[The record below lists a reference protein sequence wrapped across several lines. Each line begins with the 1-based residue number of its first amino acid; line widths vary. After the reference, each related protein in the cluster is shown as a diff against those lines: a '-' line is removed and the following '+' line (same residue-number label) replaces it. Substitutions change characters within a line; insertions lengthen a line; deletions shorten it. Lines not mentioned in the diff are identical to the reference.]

1 MSDGK
6 STPTDCCGMQAN
18 SLLSVDEAKKKIIEY
33 VVPVQ
38 ETENVAIRDALGR
51 ILAQEVKSTID
62 VPPCDNSA
70 MDGYALHSSDLPSS
84 GNTSLAVVGASF
96 AGDPYR
102 GSISSEECIRIMTGA
117 MIPQGADTVIMQ
129 EQVTREGDAI
139 VIGEGHRQGQN
150 VRYTG
155 EDMRNGQTILH
166 GGALLSPA
174 DIGILA
180 SLGMTHVSVRRK
192 IRVAFFST
200 GDELREP
207 GEPLGEGDIYDSNRY
222 TLFGML
228 SRLGVDHIDMGVV
241 LDQREL
247 VKQAFL
253 DAAGQADA
261 VITSGGASVGE
272 ADYVK
277 DVLDELGEVN
287 FWRVAM
293 KPGKPLAAGKV
304 QGKFF
309 FGLPG
314 NPVSAMATFYQFVQ
328 PALRCLRGETG
339 TPPLTMQATCMTTL
353 KKHPGRLEY
362 QRGILSQESNGQLV
376 VDSTGIQGSHV
387 LTSMSKA
394 NCFIILPAENAGVTP
409 GDSVE
414 VQPFAGLI

>member
-1 MSDGK
+1 MNDNKG
-6 STPTDCCGMQAN
+6 TPTDCCGIQAK
-18 SLLSVDEAKKKIIEY
+18 SLLSVDEAKRKIIEY

-38 ETENVAIRDALGR
+38 ETENLAIRDALGR
-51 ILAQEVKSTID
+51 ILAQEVESTID
-62 VPPCDNSA
+62 VPPCNNSA
-70 MDGYALHSSDLPSS
+70 MDGYALHSGDLPAS
-84 GNTSLAVVGASF
+84 GNATLTVTGASF
-96 AGDPYR
+96 AGDPYK
-102 GSISSEECIRIMTGA
+102 GSISKGECIRIMTGA
-117 MIPQGADTVIMQ
+117 MIPQGADSVIMQ
-129 EQVTREGDAI
+129 EQVTREGDTI

-150 VRYTG
+150 VRCTG
-155 EDMRNGQTILH
+155 EDMRIGQVILH
-166 GGALLSPA
+166 AGSLLTPA

-180 SLGMTHVSVRRK
+180 SLGMTHITVRRR

-207 GEPLGEGDIYDSNRY
+207 GEPLGKGDIYDSNRY

-228 SRLGVDHIDMGVV
+228 SRLGVEFIDMGVV
-241 LDQREL
+241 RDQREL

-253 DAAGQADA
+253 DAARQADA

-304 QGKFF
+304 QEKFF

-328 PALRCLRGETG
+328 PALRRLRGETS
-339 TPPLTMQATCMTTL
+339 TTPLTMRATCMTRL

-362 QRGILSQESNGQLV
+362 QRGILSQDDNGQLIV
-376 VDSTGIQGSHV
+376 ESTGIQGSHV